1 MKNTSRKVKLNSKLK
16 TKEGIG
22 VSKEFRLYLQ
32 KKRFEEVL
40 FCCFWIVSYCKL
52 HFEIFKETDLLH
64 FVEMFE
70 FSIWKKIGPGLSC
83 WSRFYSFLL
92 EKSRI
97 TSFKSF
103 ILWGNKY
110 VDMKYDS
117 KVIGTLSSAPGSS
130 RIMDPWNCWHLSSFW
145 IYIWQT
151 MDTAIALCIF
161 VQFLYA
167 LATGI
172 AKVKWSC

>member
-1 MKNTSRKVKLNSKLK
+1 M
-16 TKEGIG
+16 
-22 VSKEFRLYLQ
+22 Q

-40 FCCFWIVSYCKL
+40 FCCFWIVSHYKL
-52 HFEIFKETDLLH
+52 RFEIFKETDLLH

-70 FSIWKKIGPGLSC
+70 FSIWKKIAGLRG

-97 TSFKSF
+97 TSFKSL

-110 VDMKYDS
+110 LDMNYDG
-117 KVIGTLSSAPGSS
+117 KVIGTLSPAPGS
-130 RIMDPWNCWHLSSFW
+130 RTWIPEIVGTSSICVSNFR

-151 MDTAIALCIF
+151 MDTAIALCIS
-161 VQFLYA
+161 VQFFYA
-167 LATGI
+167 LTTEI
-172 AKVKWSC
+172 TKVKWSC